1 MLFRPPLPLGYLGTM
16 SRGLLH
22 RDQAMHSSMMTGA
35 ASQQAMILQL
45 LQAELIAETV
55 TKISL

>member
-1 MLFRPPLPLGYLGTM
+1 
-16 SRGLLH
+16 
-22 RDQAMHSSMMTGA
+22 MMTGA
-35 ASQQAMILQL
+35 ASQQAMILPL